1 MVFSTSPAALQDLD
15 DGSSTVLGLGSMQN
29 ESMDCSVDVSN
40 REASEMQDSTKSR
53 VLVPSGEVPDAEEV
67 GYHRVNP
74 MFESCEH
81 PEVIF
86 CSLCKAM
93 EARDIEFSCSPDWTV
108 RDRL

>member
-1 MVFSTSPAALQDLD
+1 MVFSTSPATLQDLD

-29 ESMDCSVDVSN
+29 EPMDCSLNVNN
-40 REASEMQDSTKSR
+40 RDDTEMQDLTKSR
-53 VLVPSGEVPDAEEV
+53 VFVPSGEVPDAEEV

-81 PEVIF
+81 PEVIL

-93 EARDIEFSCSPDWTV
+93 EAGGIEFSCSPDWTV